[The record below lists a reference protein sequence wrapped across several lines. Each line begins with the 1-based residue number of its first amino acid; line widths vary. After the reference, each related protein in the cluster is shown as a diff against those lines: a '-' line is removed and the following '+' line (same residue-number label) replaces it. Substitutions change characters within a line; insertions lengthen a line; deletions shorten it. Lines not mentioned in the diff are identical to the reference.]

1 MSQSILPRQMSMRR
15 REALQGYLFLVPS
28 FFLILLV
35 IGYPLVNSFQLS
47 LTEFK
52 LNRGIDS
59 AHYCGLCNFYALL
72 KDPNLSIY
80 LRNQAIWVIGV
91 TILPLV
97 VGLLLALLMNQDLY
111 MIRLWRALLIIPW
124 MMPAA
129 SAVFSWRWIL
139 DRQWGLANYYLKSL
153 GLISDNVGLL
163 TNSTWLWPTILLV
176 AVWMWYPYNYVI
188 LLASLQGIPVE
199 LFEAGKIDGT
209 NAWSA
214 FWYITLPSIK
224 PTLSVLLLLGLI
236 WSMND
241 FSTIMM
247 LTNGGPGIDSTT
259 LAPLVYRVS
268 FRYFDLGQGAAIGV
282 VLMLISM
289 FFSLFYL
296 LRKSEGES

>member
-1 MSQSILPRQMSMRR
+1 MIKSVLPRGMSMKR
-15 REALQGYLFLVPS
+15 RETIQGYLFLVPS
-28 FFLILLV
+28 FLLILFV

-59 AHYCGLCNFYALL
+59 AHFCGLCNFSALL
-72 KDPNLSIY
+72 KDPNLGIY
-80 LRNQAIWVIGV
+80 LRNQGIWVAGV

-97 VGLLLALLMNQDLY
+97 VGLLLALLMNQKLHW
-111 MIRLWRALLIIPW
+111 IRLWRALLIIPW

-129 SAVFSWRWIL
+129 TAIFSWRWIL
-139 DRQWGLANYYLKSL
+139 DRQWGLINYYLKQL
-153 GLISDNVGLL
+153 GLITTNVGLL
-163 TNSTWLWPTILLV
+163 ADPHWLWPTILVV
-176 AVWMWYPYNYVI
+176 AVWLWYPYNYVM

-199 LFEAGKIDGT
+199 LYEVGKIDGT
-209 NAWSA
+209 NGWTA

-224 PTLSVLLLLGLI
+224 PVLYVLLLLGLI

-241 FSTIMM
+241 FSTIML
-247 LTNGGPGIDSTT
+247 LTSGGPGIDSTT

-282 VLMLISM
+282 VLMLMST
-289 FFSLFYL
+289 FFSIFYL
-296 LRKSEGES
+296 LRKTEDPH